1 MLSVCVVSLW
11 IVTMVDE
18 RNVGTLL
25 LDDALRLKGNRSS
38 LRAPEVNSGS
48 FTGVSMANEPLSRA

>member
-25 LDDALRLKGNRSS
+25 LDDALRLKGNYSS
-38 LRAPEVNSGS
+38 LRA
-48 FTGVSMANEPLSRA
+48 

>member
-1 MLSVCVVSLW
+1 
-11 IVTMVDE
+11 MVDE